1 MTWLVSLNPLQ
12 RFLRIRRLLRE
23 VRGQRALLRDQR
35 QEVRIHRAAEQ
46 RLARAMTDLIDEMN
60 QLDEAGVLNAVAEC
74 FVAIFGGTLPAN
86 QTGTKAP

>member
-23 VRGQRALLRDQR
+23 VRGQRALLGDQR
-35 QEVRIHRAAEQ
+35 QEERIRRAAEL
-46 RLARAMTDLIDEMN
+46 RLARAMTDLIDELN
-60 QLDEAGVLNAVAEC
+60 VLDEAGVLNAVTEC
-74 FVAIFGGTLPAN
+74 FVTIFGGKIPAS